1 MIPSRRVGATLGVQE
16 NRHRSCRSE
25 HVRKPQARLV
35 SSVVFP
41 ATSTTCESTT
51 VYKRDGSRAAVH
63 ESIRARLE
71 APLGSPLPS
80 PSVWQPSRACFNR
93 SAAACCKGSGRRVRA
108 GRDQASTQVSR
119 KREPSPLTSR
129 ARTYAPACLTH
140 SPRSTKGRL
149 TEHRDPVA
157 RQSPGSE
164 ERDCRSAAAPAR
176 RVTCLARVGIR
187 GVHAAK
193 SVLLRSDARVRA
205 ALESGAHAWAP
216 TVR

>member
-1 MIPSRRVGATLGVQE
+1 MQPCYSPATLLPLCLKQEGRRRHVVGATLGVHE
-16 NRHRSCRSE
+16 NRHGSCRSE

-71 APLGSPLPS
+71 APLSSPLPS

-119 KREPSPLTSR
+119 KREPSPLTWR
-129 ARTYAPACLTH
+129 ARTLAPACLTQ
-140 SPRSTKGRL
+140 SPRSAKGRL

-157 RQSPGSE
+157 RRTPGSE
-164 ERDCRSAAAPAR
+164 ERVRRSAAAPAR
-176 RVTCLARVGIR
+176 M
-187 GVHAAK
+187 
-193 SVLLRSDARVRA
+193 
-205 ALESGAHAWAP
+205 
-216 TVR
+216 

>member
-1 MIPSRRVGATLGVQE
+1 M
-16 NRHRSCRSE
+16 
-25 HVRKPQARLV
+25 RKPQARLV
-35 SSVVFP
+35 SSAVFP

-129 ARTYAPACLTH
+129 ARTYAPTCLTH
-140 SPRSTKGRL
+140 SPRSIKGRQS
-149 TEHRDPVA
+149 EHRDPVA
-157 RQSPGSE
+157 RQSPGSQRRE
-164 ERDCRSAAAPAR
+164 GLLLRCRACSARDMFGAGGNKGRACRKR
-176 RVTCLARVGIR
+176 RPVTVGRPGEGGSRVWVPRVGPYGTSI
-187 GVHAAK
+187 HA
-193 SVLLRSDARVRA
+193 
-205 ALESGAHAWAP
+205 E
-216 TVR
+216 

>member
-1 MIPSRRVGATLGVQE
+1 MFEYLTLRYEPYLTLVSLTKAYH
-16 NRHRSCRSE
+16 NYHSSCRRE

-35 SSVVFP
+35 SSAVFP

-129 ARTYAPACLTH
+129 ARTLAPACLTQ
-140 SPRSTKGRL
+140 SPRSAKGRL

-157 RQSPGSE
+157 RRTPGSE
-164 ERDCRSAAAPAR
+164 ERVRRSAAAPAR
-176 RVTCLARVGIR
+176 M
-187 GVHAAK
+187 
-193 SVLLRSDARVRA
+193 
-205 ALESGAHAWAP
+205 
-216 TVR
+216 